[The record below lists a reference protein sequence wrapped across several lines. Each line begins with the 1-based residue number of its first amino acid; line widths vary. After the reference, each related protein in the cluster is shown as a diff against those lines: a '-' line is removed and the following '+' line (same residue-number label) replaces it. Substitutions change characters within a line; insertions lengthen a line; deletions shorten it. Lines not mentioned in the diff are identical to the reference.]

1 MEYNGGSI
9 AAKYF
14 LQMNFEK
21 DSKILDI
28 GAGTGIIGEILQHNG
43 YENIDA
49 LDSNEEMLTILKQKN
64 CYKNVIKSIVTPET
78 KLPINDRQYDII
90 IMAGVFCP
98 GHIDYRS
105 LAQIIRITKS
115 GIFVLFC
122 FVLFLFLFLLCFS
135 SIISILKYMDLNQQT
150 TKYTSL

>member
-1 MEYNGGSI
+1 MQDIKEMEYNGAMI
-9 AAKYF
+9 AAKHF

-28 GAGTGIIGEILQHNG
+28 GAGTGIIGEILQQNG

-49 LDSNEEMLTILKQKN
+49 LDCNDEMLKILEEKC
-64 CYKNVIKSIVTPET
+64 CYRNIIRSIVTPDI
-78 KLPINDRQYDII
+78 KLPINDHQYDIV

-105 LAQIIRITKS
+105 LEQIIRITKS
-115 GIFVLFC
+115 GICFC
-122 FVLFLFLFLLCFS
+122 CCCCRCH
-135 SIISILKYMDLNQQT
+135 N
-150 TKYTSL
+150 